1 MLGVP
6 IKAVA
11 CDIDGTITDAEGRL
25 SCRAVEAL
33 RRLEEQGIMTIL
45 ISGNALCVVKTLKRY
60 IGTSG
65 PVVAENGGV
74 VEYRGVLKRL
84 GSRSLAEAALKLL
97 KEKFGERIEES
108 WSNRYR
114 YVDLA
119 IKRSLPVE
127 EMLPLLPSSVKLL
140 DSGYAYHLIDAEVD
154 KGKGLLKAAA
164 MAGIRAEYIVAVGDS
179 AVDQPMLEAAG
190 WRAVVGNAPLEL
202 KQIAHYV
209 ASREYGEGFEEI
221 AGWILKSLV

>member
-1 MLGVP
+1 MS

-25 SCRAVEAL
+25 SCKAVKAI
-33 RRLEEQGIMTIL
+33 RRMEKRGIMAIL

-65 PVVAENGGV
+65 PIVAENGGI
-74 VEYRGVLKRL
+74 VEYKGVLKRL
-84 GSRSLAEAALKLL
+84 GSRSRAEAALKLL
-97 KEKFGERIEES
+97 KARFGERIEES
-108 WSNRYR
+108 WSNQYR
-114 YVDLA
+114 FVDLA
-119 IKRSLPVE
+119 IKRSLPAE
-127 EMLPLLPSSVKLL
+127 ELLPLLPSDVKLL
-140 DSGYAYHLIDAEVD
+140 DSGYAYHLIDAEVN

-179 AVDQPMLEAAG
+179 MVDKPMFEAAG

-202 KQIAHYV
+202 KRMAHYV
-209 ASREYGEGFEEI
+209 ASKEYGDGFEEI
-221 AGWILKSLV
+221 AGWILRGLV